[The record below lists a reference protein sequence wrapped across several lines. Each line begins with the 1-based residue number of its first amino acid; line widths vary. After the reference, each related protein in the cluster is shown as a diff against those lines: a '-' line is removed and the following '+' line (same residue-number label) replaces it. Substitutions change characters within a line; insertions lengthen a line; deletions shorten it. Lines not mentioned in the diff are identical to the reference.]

1 MSYFKKLN
9 SCYLIAEIGVNHNG
23 NIEMA
28 FKMIDEAKSIG
39 LDAVKFQTFIT
50 EENIS
55 KDTPLANHHLA
66 NVGNDFSLFNLIK

>member
-1 MSYFKKLN
+1 MNQFF
-9 SCYLIAEIGVNHNG
+9 IAEVGVNHNG
-23 NIEMA
+23 DIKIA
-28 FKMIDEAKSIG
+28 FQLIDAAVEAG
-39 LDAVKFQTFIT
+39 ADAVKFQTFIT